1 MEYVDELAGDHPS
14 NDPYWR
20 LGALPLPELDRLD
33 LGGTPLLISTQRD
46 GSALYN
52 RYRQLAQRF
61 GNRRA
66 VLRAARNAA
75 RNQRT
80 LGGRKP

>member
-33 LGGTPLLISTQRD
+33 LGVPSQDVGD
-46 GSALYN
+46 G
-52 RYRQLAQRF
+52 R
-61 GNRRA
+61 
-66 VLRAARNAA
+66 
-75 RNQRT
+75 
-80 LGGRKP
+80 GR